1 MAQANTTLSAA
12 SEVPI
17 PRARPRI
24 DSNNSVKY
32 LGDEFSRD
40 SVTSQA
46 LRAEGQ
52 GKCTKAR
59 SRTDDDE
66 EEDKV
71 VYHEGEDG
79 EVVEAGESTQPS
91 QTKKKGKER
100 TLTR

>member
-1 MAQANTTLSAA
+1 MKQASSHQRVCLA
-12 SEVPI
+12 SVYPKSCDHRVNK
-17 PRARPRI
+17 PQRM
-24 DSNNSVKY
+24 DTGQTN
-32 LGDEFSRD
+32 
-40 SVTSQA
+40 

-66 EEDKV
+66 EEDEV

-91 QTKKKGKER
+91 QTRKKGKER
-100 TLTR
+100 TLTRRVPKQW